1 MIGETPKPWWQ
12 TIDDK
17 PTIALARRLAGVFT
31 GLPPDVMVLAYPP
44 QIVRAPSCDATIVR
58 IGDLAPLWTCYLGA
72 ARQAMAAQAELARL
86 VPDIPVIELS
96 MRQYWRTVRQC
107 KLFDFERRVWVGF
120 PRAARGGA

>member
-1 MIGETPKPWWQ
+1 MQWLVCFWNLACFPASLRSRRLAAFVPRRCKPVRALHDFGETPKPWWQ

-44 QIVRAPSCDATIVR
+44 QIVRAPSCDATVVR

-72 ARQAMAAQAELARL
+72 ARQAMAAQAG
-86 VPDIPVIELS
+86 
-96 MRQYWRTVRQC
+96 TG
-107 KLFDFERRVWVGF
+107 RR
-120 PRAARGGA
+120 

>member
-44 QIVRAPSCDATIVR
+44 QIVRAPSCDATVVR

-72 ARQAMAAQAELARL
+72 ARQAMAAQAELA
-86 VPDIPVIELS
+86 VDEATSATPDVLATPKTPDNL
-96 MRQYWRTVRQC
+96 WR
-107 KLFDFERRVWVGF
+107 DERGLTD
-120 PRAARGGA
+120 GA